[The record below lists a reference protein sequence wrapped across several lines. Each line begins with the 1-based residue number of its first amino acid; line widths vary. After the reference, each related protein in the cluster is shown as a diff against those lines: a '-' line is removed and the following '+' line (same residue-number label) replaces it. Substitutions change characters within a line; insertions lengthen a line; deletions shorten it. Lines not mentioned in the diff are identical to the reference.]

1 MCPDDATYLPADN
14 WHNTK
19 QQGKNIHGFFF
30 YNIIF
35 AIKFVYQYRQI
46 VKYKVHHDKIIVN
59 CALRP

>member
-35 AIKFVYQYRQI
+35 AIKFLI
-46 VKYKVHHDKIIVN
+46 VRVKLGVAYLVS
-59 CALRP
+59 